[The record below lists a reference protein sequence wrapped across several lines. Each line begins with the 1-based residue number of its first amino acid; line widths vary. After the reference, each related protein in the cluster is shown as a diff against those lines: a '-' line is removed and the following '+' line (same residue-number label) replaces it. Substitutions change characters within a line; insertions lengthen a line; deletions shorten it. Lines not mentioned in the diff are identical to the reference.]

1 MQFHLQEGTFELPA
15 GLQDNSMNMLMTGT
29 SGLDLSLIVTR
40 DRLDAGEGYGA
51 FMERQIKSVTLQVKD
66 FEITERNEH
75 KSAAQDELIGLE
87 VSQKFKQNGQW
98 VYQRQRSWLLPDK
111 VRVLVLTAASVAP
124 ITEAQTQRWKTICTS
139 FQPRE

>member
-1 MQFHLQEGTFELPA
+1 MQFHIQEGTFELPA

-40 DRLDAGEGYGA
+40 DRLDAGESYGA

-66 FEITERNEH
+66 FEVTERHEQ

-124 ITEAQTQRWKTICTS
+124 ITDTQMQRWKTICAS
-139 FQPRE
+139 FQPRD